1 MRLVLTSDGLR
12 LSGAWHTAQSTTTLP
27 RFLTVGVLTVGVL
40 TTGVLTVGVLT
51 VGVLTAWRMIRA
63 ALATSMGGLFAAE

>member
-51 VGVLTAWRMIRA
+51 AWRMIRA